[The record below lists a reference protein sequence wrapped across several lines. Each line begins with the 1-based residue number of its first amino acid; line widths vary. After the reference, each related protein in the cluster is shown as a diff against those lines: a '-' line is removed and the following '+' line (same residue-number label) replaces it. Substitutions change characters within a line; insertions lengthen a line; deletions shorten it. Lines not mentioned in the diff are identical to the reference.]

1 MDHKKWIDFYKSM
14 PKTAFDSIGSKLK
27 ENYPFRV
34 SISSKISQTPEVQE
48 WLNNVLPEQDF
59 VKLFN
64 SFHFKDET
72 IAMQFK
78 LTWK

>member
-1 MDHKKWIDFYKSM
+1 MDHKKWIDAYKAM
-14 PKTAFDSIGSKLK
+14 PKTAMDSIGSKLV
-27 ENYPFRV
+27 ENFPFRV
-34 SISSKISQTPEVQE
+34 SISSKVSQTAEVRE
-48 WLNNVLPEQDF
+48 WLTDIVPEAEF